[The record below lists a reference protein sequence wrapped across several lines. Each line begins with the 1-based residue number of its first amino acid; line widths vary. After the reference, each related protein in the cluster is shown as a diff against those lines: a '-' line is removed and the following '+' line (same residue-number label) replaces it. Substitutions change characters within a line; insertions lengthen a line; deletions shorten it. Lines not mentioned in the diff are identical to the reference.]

1 MNLLTI
7 QSEMLFPP
15 ALNSS
20 LWIKLISL
28 SYVYSF
34 HLAYNTDTSVK
45 AAPESIT
52 TNYYP
57 ISLLKS
63 FILVDKCVITTAA
76 GVGTVKNKLQFG
88 NYSMAYLY
96 ALN

>member
-1 MNLLTI
+1 
-7 QSEMLFPP
+7 MLFPP
-15 ALNSS
+15 AFNSS
-20 LWIKLISL
+20 LWIKFISV

-34 HLAYNTDTSVK
+34 HLAYKTDTSVK

-57 ISLLKS
+57 TYLSKS
-63 FILVDKCVITTAA
+63 FILVDKWLITTAA

-88 NYSMAYLY
+88 NYSIAYLY
-96 ALN
+96 ELNYDNV